1 MGKILTDSQH
11 YNDIANAIRNK
22 GVSGQFK
29 PGQMASAISQIETG
43 ADVSGVTAVASDVR
57 LGKKFVDSDGRTV
70 TGSVVERNSDGISF
84 ASIGGDRRAAFV
96 EPGIYSRR
104 VSKVAPT
111 YVRTLTITNASQVIV
126 NSQYDGRDGFL
137 VILSGLGDE
146 SIISFSGS
154 FLIGTKMFTFFVFE
168 DPNTFTYQVCC
179 VYSDNK
185 EISEVIY
192 HFEDEGEYRIF
203 VPYSTYMSGA
213 ISNVLINI
221 EY

>member
-57 LGKKFVDSDGRTV
+57 LGKKFVDSDGKTV
-70 TGSVVERNSDGISF
+70 TGSVVERDSDGISF
-84 ASIGGDRRAAFV
+84 ASIGGGRRAAIV
-96 EPGIYSRR
+96 EPGIYRR
-104 VSKVAPT
+104 SVSKVAPT

-126 NSQYDGRDGFL
+126 NSQYDGRDGFF
-137 VILSGLGDE
+137 VILSGFVE
-146 SIISFSGS
+146 ENIISFSGS
-154 FLIGTKMFTFFVFE
+154 FLVGTKMFTFFNFHVI
-168 DPNTFTYQVCC
+168 QVCC

-185 EISEVIY
+185 EISELY
-192 HFEDEGEYRIF
+192 YFFEDEGEYRIF
-203 VPYSTYMSGA
+203 VPYSTYMSGE
-213 ISNVLINI
+213 ITDVIINV